1 MKKKTLTLPL
11 LTKLPLQNHAR
22 YFKIPPLT
30 IRLEKNYQQSLDLNL
45 KKVLLSLDL
54 EETLIFG
61 HVSNCLH
68 SPTHQSLPLER

>member
-11 LTKLPLQNHAR
+11 LTKFPLQNHAR
-22 YFKIPPLT
+22 YLKISPVT
-30 IRLEKNYQQSLDLNL
+30 IRLEKNYQPSLDLNF

-61 HVSNCLH
+61 HVSSCLH
-68 SPTHQSLPLER
+68 SPTHQSLQLER